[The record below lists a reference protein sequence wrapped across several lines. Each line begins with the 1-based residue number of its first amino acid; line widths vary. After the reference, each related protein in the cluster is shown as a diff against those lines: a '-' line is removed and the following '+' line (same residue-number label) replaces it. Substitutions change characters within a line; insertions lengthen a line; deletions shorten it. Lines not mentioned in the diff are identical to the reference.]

1 MIWQAQQKRV
11 NATAEVSNLGAK
23 HKAEAFKWR
32 NIGKMKTGFSFSRYF
47 IVSLKIGSF
56 TIDDGNANQAS
67 QINNLIVRE
76 KKNKRVAR
84 AARTLE
90 QFSAHLWF

>member
-1 MIWQAQQKRV
+1 
-11 NATAEVSNLGAK
+11 
-23 HKAEAFKWR
+23 
-32 NIGKMKTGFSFSRYF
+32 MKTGFSFSRYF

-67 QINNLIVRE
+67 QINNLIGRE
-76 KKNKRVAR
+76 KKDKRVAR

-90 QFSAHLWF
+90 RFSAILCEMTTCNYHICGFDDNLYIQT

>member
-1 MIWQAQQKRV
+1 
-11 NATAEVSNLGAK
+11 
-23 HKAEAFKWR
+23 
-32 NIGKMKTGFSFSRYF
+32 MKTGFSFSRYF

-67 QINNLIVRE
+67 QINNLIGRE

-90 QFSAHLWF
+90 RFSAHLWFWRQLEHTNVNLSFFKLNSALRRQAQF